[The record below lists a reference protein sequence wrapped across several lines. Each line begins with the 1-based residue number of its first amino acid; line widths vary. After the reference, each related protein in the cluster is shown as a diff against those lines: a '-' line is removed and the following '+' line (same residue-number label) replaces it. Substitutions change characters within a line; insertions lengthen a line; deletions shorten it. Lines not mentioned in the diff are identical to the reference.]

1 MKAIAAYVLLVL
13 GGNATPS
20 AEDITN
26 LITSVGGAADEAQI
40 TALLGDLEGKDI
52 HELLAEGEKKLKS
65 VVGVA
70 SAAPGA
76 GGAGKLVF
84 FHNITLPLFFFL
96 PFF

>member
-20 AEDITN
+20 VEDITN
-26 LITSVGGAADEAQI
+26 LITSVGG